1 MIDRSAHNLAPQI
14 DAPLGS
20 VHADETDN
28 ASVSSPNNHAPLP
41 PEATAPLHS
50 VDDAKLVALVV
61 NDDKAA
67 YQVLMQRYYTKIWRL
82 SLSILKDE
90 QEAEDAVQEIFLAL
104 WQNIKSWD
112 PEGKAR
118 FSTWI
123 YRVSFNKCI
132 DIKRKK
138 RPDTHGDEMVIA
150 DAGSETAY
158 QDALQ
163 RQVAEKLAHLM
174 ASLPQMQCMALRM
187 FYYDELNVAEIAVKL
202 DRSELSIRS
211 LLKRGKAALKDKMGI
226 EINVKSAD
234 LEKESINILR

>member
-1 MIDRSAHNLAPQI
+1 MIDNSAQNLTPQT
-14 DAPLGS
+14 DAPLSGS
-20 VHADETDN
+20 LADDAQN
-28 ASVSSPNNHAPLP
+28 AASNKASTPPLSPEKA
-41 PEATAPLHS
+41 ATLHS
-50 VDDAKLVALVV
+50 ADDAKLVALVV

-90 QEAEDAVQEIFLAL
+90 QEAEDAVQEIFLTL
-104 WQNIKSWD
+104 WQNIKNWD

-150 DAGSETAY
+150 DAGNETAY

-202 DRSELSIRS
+202 DRSEQSVRS

-226 EINVKSAD
+226 ELTVKSAD
-234 LEKESINILR
+234 LEKESLNILR